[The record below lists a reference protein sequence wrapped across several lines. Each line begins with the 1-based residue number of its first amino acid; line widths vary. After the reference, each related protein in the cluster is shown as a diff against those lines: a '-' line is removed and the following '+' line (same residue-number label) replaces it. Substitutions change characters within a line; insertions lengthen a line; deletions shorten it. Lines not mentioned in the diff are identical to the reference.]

1 MIPDIFVQY
10 ALTFGWAMTGAI
22 SMAVA
27 LILMVK
33 LFSAYISPIDEW
45 KLIKEGNIAVAIVMG
60 SVILGTALVV
70 AHIVT
75 A

>member
-10 ALTFGWAMTGAI
+10 ALTFGWAMTGVL

-27 LILMVK
+27 LTVIVK

-60 SVILGTALVV
+60 SVIVGTALVV

>member
-10 ALTFGWAMTGAI
+10 ALTFGWAMTGTLSI
-22 SMAVA
+22 AVA
-27 LILMVK
+27 LSLMVK
-33 LFSAYISPIDEW
+33 LFSSYISPIDER

-60 SVILGTALVV
+60 SVIVGTALVV